1 MRNGT
6 RLALFYL
13 MNRHGF
19 GEIINARNIGEMSYM
34 PPCNSNLLT
43 NHLLVTLGLE
53 GLSLLLY
60 IYTYLYINIYKYKYR
75 YLYIYIYIYK

>member
-6 RLALFYL
+6 SLALFCL

-19 GEIINARNIGEMSYM
+19 GEIINAGNIGETSYM
-34 PPCNSNLLT
+34 PPCNSNLLIH
-43 NHLLVTLGLE
+43 HLLVTLGLE

-60 IYTYLYINIYKYKYR
+60 IYMYINNN
-75 YLYIYIYIYK
+75 YL